1 MRALLSAI
9 AIVLAIVFPV
19 ASNAQAARPQLLSPA
34 ESPGAKAS
42 GTWTSDTALPVRF
55 NSRVMLALPMGAEV
69 ELTLPNAETNTYVF
83 EQVVSHGGGI
93 STWIARGKHRGAS
106 ERAIITTSPAGT
118 WGWMHTPYGEYR
130 IYPGVE
136 HDWLAQKP
144 RHDVAPRWGG
154 TDGPPAP
161 PDDDAAIAP
170 FKGIPT
176 ELSSGATSKAGPF
189 AKVTPTPAFQADVMV
204 IYTKDLA
211 QKLGAGLLP
220 MVYNLIASANQ
231 AYIDSE
237 VALSL
242 RLVNVTL
249 LDLPNSAGSSDTL
262 DSMANFCNPPT
273 RPCTYV
279 AQFESLTWGASSL
292 RNQVGADFVAVVRDG
307 PDDTGG
313 IGFLLKNPTIYPAP
327 ANATNTAAYSVNN
340 YCASGCEDIFAH
352 ELGHNMGN
360 AHDRATVSR
369 DRNGVVG
376 GDGTFSYS
384 YGHYDCQNGLT
395 CNPFIPGG
403 CPTNYAQCASLN
415 ANDFGTVMSYV
426 RPRVM
431 KFSNPSVLCMPSG
444 GVAPGRPCG
453 LANQDDNA
461 RSMNETRHNIAAYRN
476 QAIASLPGSIQFTQT
491 GYSGSESGGTV
502 TFTVSRVGGSSGN
515 VTVDYSVA
523 GATATGG
530 IDFAVAA
537 GTLSWANGDTANK
550 TVVVNLLNDQA
561 AEGVES
567 MIASLSNAT
576 GAAGVHI
583 GHPASATGLILEAWP
598 PGGAVPAGWTTPAGS
613 SVPWAVANDTSF
625 DADGTSLKS
634 GAINFA
640 VTNCTGSFGEPLP
653 CPSIVQLSGTF
664 PAGTISYAYRVSS
677 YPGNGFLEFLVD
689 GAVVHQVS
697 GSTGNTSADTGWLLF
712 STEILAGSHT
722 LQWRYRPGLSF
733 PCKNAVPFGGTS
745 PPYPGCT
752 DRAWIDAV
760 SLPVALAAST
770 TAVASGTNPA
780 NSGQSVTFTATVNPG
795 GFGGTVAF
803 FDGGNPIAACQAQPM
818 VAGTATCTTNALS
831 VGSHSITAGYSGTT
845 TVAASL
851 SSAISQTILGVQT
864 LTIAKAGGGAG
875 TVTSNVGGISCG
887 ATCSAPYNAGTTVIL
902 TAAASGG
909 SIFAGWSGGGC
920 SGLGTCTVTMNANTT
935 VTATF
940 VTVSGSL
947 ALTVTPDPLDLGNQ
961 AVGATSAARTVTI
974 VNTGTGTVTVSG
986 VAVSGAPFARTHS
999 CTTIAA
1005 GASCPV
1011 SVTFTPTALGAKAG
1025 TLTVTSNAANGPH
1038 TVNLAGTGVAS
1049 ASFAA
1054 NVAAVVTGYYETIL
1068 GRAPD
1073 AGGLTFWSAEATR
1086 VTGLGAD
1093 VREVFFAMSMSFFG
1107 SAEYGLRNRT
1117 DTEFLTDMYRTF
1129 FIRDPDGPG
1138 LAFWQGELTA
1148 VGSRSALLNS
1158 FLFSSEFSTQMAS
1171 IFGSTPVRP
1180 ELNMTI
1186 DLFRGALGRLP
1197 DSGGFNFW
1205 LGRIRTAQCQGASA
1219 VSTEVNSLAA
1229 LFFQSAEYTARNRV
1243 DRDFMGD
1250 VYNAFLR
1257 RGPGGDSTGF
1267 NFWVGQVG
1275 TQGRDF
1281 VRSQFVPS
1289 AEFQARVAQVIAA
1302 GCLP

>member
-19 ASNAQAARPQLLSPA
+19 ASNAQAARPQLLHSA
-34 ESPGAKAS
+34 HAAVAKA
-42 GTWTSDTALPVRF
+42 GNAPGVHTQAVPIRF
-55 NSRVMLALPMGAEV
+55 NAQDMLGLRYLDEVELALPNATAHAV
-69 ELTLPNAETNTYVF
+69 LFELAREHP
-83 EQVVSHGGGI
+83 GGI
-93 STWIARGKHRGAS
+93 RTWIGHLRDHGTGYRV
-106 ERAIITTSPAGT
+106 IVTSGPAGSY
-118 WGWMHTPYGEYR
+118 GVIDTPEASYR
-130 IYPGVE
+130 IVPGDG
-136 HDWLAQKP
+136 HDWLIDMTQEQLHLP
-144 RHDVAPRWGG
+144 LINLGVDYLV
-154 TDGPPAP
+154 PPASAKSLP
-161 PDDDAAIAP
+161 APSAPVEFYEAIP
-170 FKGIPT
+170 GVNT
-176 ELSSGATSKAGPF
+176 LAT
-189 AKVTPTPAFQADVMV
+189 AKVTPPLVTVDLMV
-204 IYTKDLA
+204 VATRGLA
-211 QKLGAGLLP
+211 NRLGA
-220 MVYNLIASANQ
+220 NLATRIAFLVDRANTSY
-231 AYIDSE
+231 ADSE
-237 VALSL
+237 VGIVL
-242 RLVNVTL
+242 RLVNVTVV
-249 LDLPNSAGSSDTL
+249 DYTDAGDNGTAL
-262 DSMANFCNPPT
+262 NAITNGTGVFAGMAAI
-273 RPCTYV
+273 RDQY
-279 AQFESLTWGASSL
+279 
-292 RNQVGADFVAVVRDG
+292 GADMVALLRDG
-307 PDDTGG
+307 GAFSGSGVAWLPS
-313 IGFLLKNPTIYPAP
+313 PATSP
-327 ANATNTAAYSVNN
+327 YMYSVTTG
-340 YCASGCEDIFAH
+340 CVSGCESVFIH

-360 AHDRATVSR
+360 AHDRNTVAWQ
-369 DRNGVVG
+369 DG
-376 GDGTFSYS
+376 GTPTPGTGLFSYS
-384 YGHYDCQNGLT
+384 YGYAFCKSGALS
-395 CNPFIPGG
+395 CNPLIPNGSPGG
-403 CPTNYAQCASLN
+403 CGSSQPECSTDDPSNFSDIMAYFHATTQRQ
-415 ANDFGTVMSYV
+415 Y
-426 RPRVM
+426 
-431 KFSNPSVLCMPSG
+431 KFSSPSVTCTSTGAGTDGIP
-444 GVAPGRPCG
+444 RPCG
-453 LANQDDNA
+453 TAEANTA
-461 RSMNETRHNIAAYRN
+461 LSMNNNRATIAAMKATVVGN
-476 QAIASLPGSIQFTQT
+476 PSPGSIQFKQS
-491 GYSGSESGGTV
+491 GYSGAETGGTIA
-502 TFTVSRVGGSSGN
+502 FTVSRSALPGAGAVSVN
-515 VTVDYSVA
+515 YSVA
-523 GATATGG
+523 SGTATAGV
-530 IDFAVAA
+530 DFVAAA
-537 GTLSWANGDTANK
+537 GTLSWAAGDLADK
-550 TVVVNLLNDQA
+550 TFNVTLVNDQA
-561 AEGVES
+561 TEGVES
-567 MIASLSNAT
+567 FTATLSNPA
-576 GAAGVHI
+576 GAAGVYL
-583 GHPASATGLILEAWP
+583 GHPATATGLILETWP
-598 PGGAVPAGWTTPAGS
+598 VGGALPAGFLTPDGSSGAWTTATDFAFEGSTSLRSAQVLGPGDFVTFTNSDLSYTAALPAGQM
-613 SVPWAVANDTSF
+613 AF
-625 DADGTSLKS
+625 
-634 GAINFA
+634 
-640 VTNCTGSFGEPLP
+640 
-653 CPSIVQLSGTF
+653 
-664 PAGTISYAYRVSS
+664 AYRVSS
-677 YPGNGFLEFLVD
+677 YPGYGYLEFLVD
-689 GAVVHQVS
+689 GVVVLSDS
-697 GSTGNTSADTGWLLF
+697 GETGWKVF
-712 STEILAGSHT
+712 FHT
-722 LQWRYRPGLSF
+722 LPTAKTYALKWRFKNSIPF
-733 PCKNAVPFGGTS
+733 NCKDAS
-745 PPYPGCT
+745 PPPPGGANCA
-752 DRAWIDAV
+752 DRAWIDAL
-760 SLPVALAAST
+760 SLPASLTAST

-845 TVAASL
+845 AVAASL
-851 SSAISQTILGVQT
+851 SGAISQTILGVQT
-864 LTIAKAGGGAG
+864 LTVAKAGGGAG

-961 AVGATSAARTVTI
+961 AVGATSAAKTVTI

-1011 SVTFTPTALGAKAG
+1011 SVTFAPTALGAKAG